1 MRYIETAQR
10 LMQDSR
16 RASQQTLDNWRLED
30 DDDSSTD
37 SEEEEASIVRTENRA
52 VLGIDPVPI
61 RQHQTS
67 ILEFYLATT
76 RATASI
82 NGESRTSLSN
92 SSSSSDGDSVS
103 SSSSENDFQV
113 QPPAGARP
121 LVGLLPS
128 AKWNNRTT

>member
-1 MRYIETAQR
+1 MLVSVSAVSETIPYWKIIKKKTEQQKVRYIETAQR

-16 RASQQTLDNWRLED
+16 RASQQTLNNWRLED
-30 DDDSSTD
+30 EDDSSTD
-37 SEEEEASIVRTENRA
+37 SEDEEASNVKTENRA

-82 NGESRTSLSN
+82 NGESRTSMSD
-92 SSSSSDGDSVS
+92 SSSSSDGDSI
-103 SSSSENDFQV
+103 
-113 QPPAGARP
+113 
-121 LVGLLPS
+121 
-128 AKWNNRTT
+128 